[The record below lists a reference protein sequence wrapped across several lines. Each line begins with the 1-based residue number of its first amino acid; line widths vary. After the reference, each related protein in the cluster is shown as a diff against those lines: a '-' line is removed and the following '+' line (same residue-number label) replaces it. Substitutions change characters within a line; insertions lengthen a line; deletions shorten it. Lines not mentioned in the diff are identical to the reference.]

1 MLPDLED
8 IEAVERPEDRH
19 CYMVYRYAGG
29 LSVPSWLVSDG
40 TLRLTGLTLP
50 AYLPDLEG
58 VFLVEEP
65 ENGIHPKA
73 VATVSDSLS
82 SVYGAQ
88 VLMATHSPV
97 VLNAANTEQVLC
109 FARDDA
115 GATDIVSGTEHP
127 HLQAWR
133 GDADL
138 GTLLAAGVLG

>member
-1 MLPDLED
+1 MAT
-8 IEAVERPEDRH
+8 I
-19 CYMVYRYAGG
+19 YRLDHGKSSTPQHGIA
-29 LSVPSWLVSDG
+29 LSDG

-50 AYLPDLEG
+50 AYLSDLEG

-65 ENGIHPKA
+65 ENGIHPNA
-73 VATVSDSLS
+73 VATVFDSLS

-97 VLNAANTEQVLC
+97 VLNSANTEDVLC

-127 HLQAWR
+127 HLQVGR

>member
-1 MLPDLED
+1 
-8 IEAVERPEDRH
+8 
-19 CYMVYRYAGG
+19 MVYRYAGG

-50 AYLPDLEG
+50 AYLSDLEG

-73 VATVSDSLS
+73 VATVFDSLS

-97 VLNAANTEQVLC
+97 VLNSANTEDVLC

-115 GATDIVSGTEHP
+115 GATDIVFGTEHP
-127 HLQAWR
+127 HRQAWR

-138 GTLLAAGVLG
+138 GTLLAEGVLG